1 MKINFDE
8 QIKMSNKKKV
18 DQTQGNHRLHE
29 KSQQEVEAKRRPQ
42 VSAARMDS
50 EMSACYDLSVFPKGA
65 SNRGSAP
72 SMVVLG
78 RKTPKVWNLRV
89 RISPSKRTDEGLQS

>member
-1 MKINFDE
+1 
-8 QIKMSNKKKV
+8 MSNKKKV
-18 DQTQGNHRLHE
+18 DQTQGNHMLHE

-65 SNRGSAP
+65 SNRGLAP

-78 RKTPKVWNLRV
+78 QEAPQGVEPGGQNITL
-89 RISPSKRTDEGLQS
+89 KRD